1 MKKRIVST
9 VLAAAMAASMI
20 SGCGSSGQGASEAA
34 PKEENKAEGTESKG
48 EGAESKAE
56 AAEDASG
63 DPLKVVYLCNGN
75 LGDKGFNDS
84 VASGMQKLADEMGA
98 EVKTI
103 EMGRD
108 ETSYEG
114 NYLDVSEQDWDMI
127 VSGTW
132 SVKELAQ
139 DIAAEFPEKNYLI
152 FDVSVDRDVVTEGNM
167 MGVNYYSNQAA
178 FLSGAL
184 AAKMLESGDAKIDAS
199 QKILGFVGSM
209 DTANIND
216 FLVGYLEGIKY
227 VDPEIKV
234 VTSYVGSFEDVSKC
248 MEMTTQLYNQGAQ
261 VVYAP
266 ASQSILGAV
275 TAAQK
280 SDKYLI
286 ACDQDL
292 YSELKESDPEL
303 AANVLSSSLKNV
315 GESIYT
321 SIKDWKEGTK
331 TLDQDYILG
340 LDSGAVGLAK
350 NDNYTAIVPEE
361 IQKFID
367 ETEEKMISG
376 EVAVGTAFDM
386 TTEEVAALR
395 DGMKP

>member
-9 VLAAAMAASMI
+9 LLAAAMAASMLV
-20 SGCGSSGQGASEAA
+20 GCGSSAKETAAVQAGKESQAGDTTAQAQEENADDAGASD
-34 PKEENKAEGTESKG
+34 K
-48 EGAESKAE
+48 
-56 AAEDASG
+56 
-63 DPLKVVYLCNGN
+63 PLKVVYLCNGN

-84 VASGMQKLADEMGA
+84 AASGMQMLADKMGA
-98 EVKTI
+98 EVKPI

-139 DIAAEFPEKNYLI
+139 DIAAEFPDKNYLI

-178 FLSGAL
+178 FLSGVL
-184 AAKMLESGDAKIDAS
+184 AAKMLDSGDAKIDPS
-199 QKILGFVGSM
+199 KKILGFVGSM
-209 DTANIND
+209 DTSNIND
-216 FLVGYLEGIKY
+216 FLVGYLEGVQY

-292 YSELKESDPEL
+292 YAELKDSDPEL
-303 AANVLSSSLKNV
+303 AANVISSSLKNV

-321 SIKDWKEGTK
+321 SVKGWSEGTMS
-331 TLDQDYILG
+331 LDQDYILG

-350 NDNYTAIVPEE
+350 NENYTKLVHED

-367 ETEEKMISG
+367 ETEQKVISG
-376 EVAVGTAFDM
+376 DITVGTAFDM
-386 TTEEVAALR
+386 TTEDVAALR

>member
-1 MKKRIVST
+1 
-9 VLAAAMAASMI
+9 
-20 SGCGSSGQGASEAA
+20 
-34 PKEENKAEGTESKG
+34 
-48 EGAESKAE
+48 
-56 AAEDASG
+56 
-63 DPLKVVYLCNGN
+63 
-75 LGDKGFNDS
+75 
-84 VASGMQKLADEMGA
+84 MQKLADEMGA

-167 MGVNYYSNQAA
+167 MGINYYSNQAA
-178 FLSGAL
+178 FLSGTL

-199 QKILGFVGSM
+199 QKVLGFVGSM
-209 DTANIND
+209 DAANIND
-216 FLVGYLEGIKY
+216 FLVGYLEGVKY

-261 VVYAP
+261 IVYAP

-292 YSELKESDPEL
+292 YGELKESDPEL

-350 NDNYTAIVPEE
+350 NDNYKAIVPEE
-361 IQKFID
+361 IQKFIE
-367 ETEEKMISG
+367 ETEQKIIGG
-376 EVAVGTAFDM
+376 EITVGTAFDM

-395 DGMKP
+395 DEMKP